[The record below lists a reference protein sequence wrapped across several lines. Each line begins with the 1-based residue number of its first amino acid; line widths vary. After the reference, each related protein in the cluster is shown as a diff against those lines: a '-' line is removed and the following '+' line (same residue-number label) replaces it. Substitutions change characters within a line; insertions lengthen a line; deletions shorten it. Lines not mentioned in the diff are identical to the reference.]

1 MIIYFTDR
9 KFNILGHTS
18 TELPE
23 GLTITEDLKTE
34 DIETGVAVFECKIPY
49 STGTMEKAEACAEV
63 GNYLLRSHNGE
74 TEFYTIIEQ
83 EKDTKHQ
90 EIYLYAEDAG
100 LDLLN
105 EIVGTYEADKAY
117 PVTHY
122 VDRFAK
128 DSGFVIGTNEI
139 KSLTRKLKWDGESTA
154 AERLASVATQFDNA
168 EISYSFDIKGLLI
181 TNKYINIY
189 KKRGKDIGVQLRLNK
204 EIDSIVTK
212 KSIANLATSLLVT
225 GGTPE
230 NSDKPITLKG
240 YKYDDGDFYVSG
252 DRLNSRKALEKWS
265 RYVWNNEPNKINGYT
280 GHIIRTFSYDT
291 TSQKELCT
299 RAVAELKK
307 LCEIE
312 VNYEVDI
319 TDLPDNVK
327 IGDRVNIV
335 DDEGGLYLSTR
346 LLKLETSVADQ
357 EKKATLGEY
366 LLKGS
371 GIHQKVADL
380 AKEFAENSLSAERAL
395 GLANKAK
402 EQADAAK
409 TEAESALQ
417 ESGAA
422 KEQAETAKQAA
433 DAAEQSSKV
442 AQEAA
447 QAAKDAVDVVED
459 SVTSLGETVTKAQ
472 EAADNAYIAAG
483 TADKKAEEA
492 KQSAANAEKDA
503 EEAKI
508 ASGTAQSTAESAI
521 TKAEEAS
528 TTAGTA
534 KTQAET
540 ASATAAAAKSDAL
553 KAQEGIDALKG
564 NLTTLETTMK
574 ADYARKT
581 ELTEATAN
589 LETKIKQNAAG
600 IESTS
605 KKVQEI
611 DETANNAAAQADLAQ
626 KTAADAQT
634 KADAATADAT
644 KAQEAADSA
653 TAAAEAAQT
662 NADNAKAAAE
672 AAQNVATKAEEDLTA
687 AQADLASVKGR
698 VDATEEDI
706 AAAEAKVA
714 EAQAA
719 ADKAKEDATAAVT
732 QATNAQSAADA
743 AAEKAT
749 SAQETA
755 NTAASN
761 AALAKKTADEAK
773 GEAAAAQ
780 KKAEEAA
787 GAATEAQN
795 TALAAKENATA
806 AQTAAD
812 TAVEKA
818 KAAQAAAEAAD
829 SKAQSAATDLEAAKQ
844 NLADVTSKV
853 DATQEEVAAAQA
865 AVEAAQAAAD
875 KAKADAIAAQGT
887 ADKAK
892 EDATAAQESAS
903 SAKAAADK
911 AQADAEAAQ
920 AAADKA
926 QADVDDLE
934 IRTTTAETK
943 IKQNSDAIELAAT
956 KEEVTQKLSGY
967 YTKTETDAKIKVE
980 SDRITST
987 VEKVETVEDKV
998 NNIKIG
1004 GRNLILNSAEN
1015 VTNSDYLIHKYT
1027 MSEKMIEG
1035 VMYTLCIWGELGTG
1049 KTGFSAYLDGGDLIL
1064 AKMTDNKDGTY
1075 SATFAGKTGT
1085 LETSEIHVYVPP
1097 ETVSVP
1103 STIAKAKLEKGN
1115 KATDW
1120 TPANEDVVTD
1130 DELTD
1135 VTEAINSD
1143 ITTARTEIEQLSDS
1157 ISMLVTDSDGSSLME
1172 QTSDGWTFNIGAITD
1187 KLDDAKEKL
1196 EDVAGS
1202 VAGAE
1207 DTLQKLDSLVDDISK
1222 KTAYIVLATD
1232 DSGNPCIELGREGNP
1247 FKVRITNTSV
1257 DFMEGSEK
1265 IAYISNKAL
1274 YIEKAIIKDELQ
1286 IGENTGFVWK
1296 RRSNGNMGLRWVGD
1310 K

>member
-34 DIETGVAVFECKIPY
+34 DIETGVAVFECKMPY
-49 STGTMEKAEACAEV
+49 SADTMEKAEACSEV

-105 EIVGTYEADKAY
+105 EIVGAYEADKAY

-212 KSIANLATSLLVT
+212 KTIANLATSLLVT

-230 NSDKPITLKG
+230 NSENPITLNG

-252 DRLNSRKALEKWS
+252 DRLNSRKALKKWS

-299 RAVAELKK
+299 RAVTELKK

-319 TDLPDNVK
+319 TYLPDNVK

-335 DDEGGLYLSTR
+335 DDEGSLYLSTR
-346 LLKLETSVADQ
+346 LLKLETSVADK
-357 EKKATLGEY
+357 EKKATLGEH

-380 AKEFAENSLSAERAL
+380 AKEFSENSLSAKRAID
-395 GLANKAK
+395 LANKAK
-402 EQADAAK
+402 AQADAAK

-422 KEQAETAKQAA
+422 KTQADTAKQAA
-433 DAAEQSSKV
+433 AAAEQSS
-442 AQEAA
+442 
-447 QAAKDAVDVVED
+447 
-459 SVTSLGETVTKAQ
+459 
-472 EAADNAYIAAG
+472 
-483 TADKKAEEA
+483 
-492 KQSAANAEKDA
+492 
-503 EEAKI
+503 
-508 ASGTAQSTAESAI
+508 
-521 TKAEEAS
+521 
-528 TTAGTA
+528 
-534 KTQAET
+534 
-540 ASATAAAAKSDAL
+540 
-553 KAQEGIDALKG
+553 
-564 NLTTLETTMK
+564 
-574 ADYARKT
+574 
-581 ELTEATAN
+581 
-589 LETKIKQNAAG
+589 
-600 IESTS
+600 
-605 KKVQEI
+605 
-611 DETANNAAAQADLAQ
+611 
-626 KTAADAQT
+626 
-634 KADAATADAT
+634 
-644 KAQEAADSA
+644 
-653 TAAAEAAQT
+653 
-662 NADNAKAAAE
+662 
-672 AAQNVATKAEEDLTA
+672 
-687 AQADLASVKGR
+687 
-698 VDATEEDI
+698 
-706 AAAEAKVA
+706 
-714 EAQAA
+714 
-719 ADKAKEDATAAVT
+719 
-732 QATNAQSAADA
+732 
-743 AAEKAT
+743 
-749 SAQETA
+749 
-755 NTAASN
+755 
-761 AALAKKTADEAK
+761 
-773 GEAAAAQ
+773 
-780 KKAEEAA
+780 
-787 GAATEAQN
+787 
-795 TALAAKENATA
+795 
-806 AQTAAD
+806 
-812 TAVEKA
+812 
-818 KAAQAAAEAAD
+818 
-829 SKAQSAATDLEAAKQ
+829 
-844 NLADVTSKV
+844 
-853 DATQEEVAAAQA
+853 QA
-865 AVEAAQAAAD
+865 AVEAAQA
-875 KAKADAIAAQGT
+875 
-887 ADKAK
+887 
-892 EDATAAQESAS
+892 
-903 SAKAAADK
+903 
-911 AQADAEAAQ
+911 
-920 AAADKA
+920 
-926 QADVDDLE
+926 DVDNLE

-956 KEEVTQKLSGY
+956 KEEVTKKLSGY
-967 YTKTETDAKIKVE
+967 YTKTETDAKLKVE

-987 VEKVETVEDKV
+987 VEKVATVENKV
-998 NNIKIG
+998 NNIKVG

-1015 VTNSDYLIHKYT
+1015 VVNSDYMIHRYT
-1027 MSEKMIEG
+1027 MSEKMIKG

-1049 KTGFSAYLDGGDLIL
+1049 KASFSAYLDGGNLFL
-1064 AKMTDNKDGTY
+1064 AKLTDNNDGTY

-1085 LETSEIHVYVPP
+1085 LETSEIHVYVPSV
-1097 ETVSVP
+1097 TVSVP

-1120 TPANEDVVTD
+1120 TPANEDVVTV

-1135 VTEAINSD
+1135 FTEAINSE

-1187 KLDDAKEKL
+1187 TLDDAKKRL
-1196 EDVAGS
+1196 EDVSGS

-1222 KTAYIVLATD
+1222 KTAYIVIATD
-1232 DSGNPCIELGREGNP
+1232 DSGNPCIELGRAGNP

-1257 DFMEGSEK
+1257 DFMEASEK

-1286 IGENTGFVWK
+1286 IGEYTGFIWK
-1296 RRSNGNMGLRWVGD
+1296 RRNNGNMGLRWAGD

>member
-1 MIIYFTDR
+1 M
-9 KFNILGHTS
+9 
-18 TELPE
+18 
-23 GLTITEDLKTE
+23 
-34 DIETGVAVFECKIPY
+34 
-49 STGTMEKAEACAEV
+49 
-63 GNYLLRSHNGE
+63 
-74 TEFYTIIEQ
+74 
-83 EKDTKHQ
+83 
-90 EIYLYAEDAG
+90 
-100 LDLLN
+100 
-105 EIVGTYEADKAY
+105 
-117 PVTHY
+117 
-122 VDRFAK
+122 
-128 DSGFVIGTNEI
+128 
-139 KSLTRKLKWDGESTA
+139 
-154 AERLASVATQFDNA
+154 
-168 EISYSFDIKGLLI
+168 
-181 TNKYINIY
+181 
-189 KKRGKDIGVQLRLNK
+189 
-204 EIDSIVTK
+204 
-212 KSIANLATSLLVT
+212 
-225 GGTPE
+225 
-230 NSDKPITLKG
+230 
-240 YKYDDGDFYVSG
+240 
-252 DRLNSRKALEKWS
+252 
-265 RYVWNNEPNKINGYT
+265 
-280 GHIIRTFSYDT
+280 
-291 TSQKELCT
+291 
-299 RAVAELKK
+299 
-307 LCEIE
+307 
-312 VNYEVDI
+312 DI

-395 GLANKAK
+395 ELANKAK

-409 TEAESALQ
+409 TESESALQ
-417 ESGAA
+417 ESSAA

-459 SVTSLGETVTKAQ
+459 SVTSLDETVTKAQ

-492 KQSAANAEKDA
+492 KQASANAEKDA
-503 EEAKI
+503 EEAKL

-540 ASATAAAAKSDAL
+540 ASATAAAAKADAL
-553 KAQEGIDALKG
+553 KAQEGIDALEG

-653 TAAAEAAQT
+653 TAAAEAAKT
-662 NADNAKAAAE
+662 NADNARAAAE

-714 EAQAA
+714 AAQAA
-719 ADKAKEDATAAVT
+719 ADKAKADATAAVT

-812 TAVEKA
+812 TAAEKA

-892 EDATAAQESAS
+892 EDATAAQEAAS

-1027 MSEKMIEG
+1027 MSEKMTEG
-1035 VMYTLCIWGELGTG
+1035 VMYTLCIWGELGDG
-1049 KTGFSAYLDGGDLIL
+1049 KTGFSAYLDGTELIL
-1064 AKMTDNKDGTY
+1064 AEMTDNKDGTY